1 MPLRCFA
8 QLRTPQGSSDMSKI
22 NSREA
27 ACDGPNTTTG
37 RSARSSLATNLARQS
52 GRLLTGKYAS
62 IGPLNGACINE
73 QFAARSAPAHDP
85 QPRVRFQVVP
95 GCVEHSLHDLHASED
110 LNEELFGQDKRSN
123 SVYDNRFETRFL
135 LQHSRS
141 VNALSKRSAPGI
153 ERQTGERAAQGCTGE
168 TGVTVCFSFKRYAD
182 NAFR

>member
-1 MPLRCFA
+1 MLSPNHGRHKVL
-8 QLRTPQGSSDMSKI
+8 PVSSSDMSKI

-27 ACDGPNTTTG
+27 ASDGPNATTG
-37 RSARSSLATNLARQS
+37 RSARSSLATNLAGQS

-62 IGPLNGACINE
+62 IGSLDGACVDK
-73 QFAARSAPAHDP
+73 QFTARPAPAHDP
-85 QPRVRFQVVP
+85 QPRIRFQLVP

-123 SVYDNRFETRFL
+123 SVHDNRFETRFL

-153 ERQTGERAAQGCTGE
+153 ERQRGSGQLKDALARPE
-168 TGVTVCFSFKRYAD
+168 
-182 NAFR
+182 